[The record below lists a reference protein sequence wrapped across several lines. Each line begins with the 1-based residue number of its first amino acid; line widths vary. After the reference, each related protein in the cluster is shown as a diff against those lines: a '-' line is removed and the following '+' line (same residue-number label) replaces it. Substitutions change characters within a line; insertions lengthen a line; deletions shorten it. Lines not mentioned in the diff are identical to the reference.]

1 MPFGLFSEY
10 ASATQASSVL
20 FDDYK
25 VWLCFPWEQHGR
37 RWRSSALTAVSSGE
51 LNVQG
56 KQFGG
61 EAVFTGHMDGDFV
74 AEVQVRLNSGKDAAI
89 YFRYLDPD
97 HWYRARL
104 QGTPAGAILLEKMH
118 KGKLTTLDSAAA
130 FPSDPDVLR
139 VKCVGSALE
148 VWYNPAGTPGAATLS
163 ATDGDIGWGGV
174 ALSGWDALFDNLR
187 VGYDADDDDDLDGS
201 DDVVIDEDF
210 SSTSVSPTHDDAG
223 NLTKDADYAYVYDAW
238 NNLVKVKAQNDADV
252 VVGVYAYYADNRR
265 ASKVVTNRGDLDG
278 TTYFFYDGL
287 REIEERNGSEQVTQQ
302 YVWGHEYLDQLLM
315 IRGAGG
321 TWFVHQ
327 DANWN
332 VIALT
337 TPNGDVAEEVQY
349 QPYGLPQVRRH
360 LAFGD
365 ADADGDVDSADNT
378 AHTAALSTYNR
389 AFDADFD
396 GDVSN
401 TSGDADKEAWDASY
415 NNPAASTTMVVVN
428 RSFSPSGSPF
438 LFTGRRL
445 DAETGLYYYRFR
457 TYHPTLKTFL
467 QRDPLGYVD
476 SASLYQYVGGS
487 PLFWLDPFGL
497 ERILIIVANDAP
509 QSAWKYA
516 NGLAARLRRR
526 GNFVRIRM
534 IDNIRAFE
542 RMWGNDTFDRIILL
556 GHGDDRLPAISLGVR
571 KGKRDFLDPTKLKN
585 MRPGAHLFFFEIY
598 SCYQGRLP
606 IYAAWLWALWYL
618 NIDVRAHSNW
628 FFGTEWPALRDYW
641 ETYIDASANLPYGE
655 GQGGTCLP

>member
-1 MPFGLFSEY
+1 
-10 ASATQASSVL
+10 
-20 FDDYK
+20 
-25 VWLCFPWEQHGR
+25 
-37 RWRSSALTAVSSGE
+37 
-51 LNVQG
+51 
-56 KQFGG
+56 
-61 EAVFTGHMDGDFV
+61 
-74 AEVQVRLNSGKDAAI
+74 
-89 YFRYLDPD
+89 
-97 HWYRARL
+97 
-104 QGTPAGAILLEKMH
+104 MH

-174 ALSGWDALFDNLR
+174 ALSGWDALFDNLK

-238 NNLVKVKAQNDADV
+238 NNLVKVRAQNDADV

-265 ASKVVTNRGDLDG
+265 ASKVVSNRGDLDG
-278 TTYFFYDGL
+278 VTYFFYDGL

-349 QPYGLPQVRRH
+349 QPYGSPQVKRH

-365 ADADGDVDSADNT
+365 SDADGDVDSADNT
-378 AHTAALSTYNR
+378 ARTNALTTYNR

-396 GDVSN
+396 GDVVN
-401 TSGDADKEAWDASY
+401 TSGDADQEAWEASY
-415 NNPAASTTMVVVN
+415 NDSDASVTMVIPN
-428 RSFSPSGSPF
+428 RGFSPSGNPF

-445 DAETGLYYYRFR
+445 DAETGLYFYRFR
-457 TYHPTLKTFL
+457 TYHPTLKTFI

-476 SASLYQYVGGS
+476 SASLYQYVGGHVTTGKD
-487 PLFWLDPFGL
+487 PLGL
-497 ERILIIVANDAP
+497 TYYAGDSVSRSIL
-509 QSAWKYA
+509 Q
-516 NGLAARLRRR
+516 
-526 GNFVRIRM
+526 M
-534 IDNIRAFE
+534 I
-542 RMWGNDTFDRIILL
+542 L
-556 GHGDDRLPAISLGVR
+556 
-571 KGKRDFLDPTKLKN
+571 
-585 MRPGAHLFFFEIY
+585 
-598 SCYQGRLP
+598 QGRLKDAETALWAAREFLSAAQFARLSQILRAAQAVEKWRKQMQRWNLKERLEQLKKLKKTLEKHIKKYKNHP
-606 IYAAWLWALWYL
+606 DSQEIARLQYMIAWLEQLIAGGGSGIGLAWLL
-618 NIDVRAHSNW
+618 SQVDEVVGDDGGSSLDSCDFGNDENTEVPISSPPPSND
-628 FFGTEWPALRDYW
+628 EPYPP
-641 ETYIDASANLPYGE
+641 EYIPPPGWCGSPNGPIILPRR
-655 GQGGTCLP
+655 LPLP

>member
-1 MPFGLFSEY
+1 M
-10 ASATQASSVL
+10 
-20 FDDYK
+20 
-25 VWLCFPWEQHGR
+25 
-37 RWRSSALTAVSSGE
+37 VSSGE

-74 AEVQVRLNSGKDAAI
+74 AEVQVRLNSGKDASL

-104 QGTPAGAILLEKMH
+104 QGTPVGAVFLEKMH

-174 ALSGWDALFDNLR
+174 ALSGWDALFDNLK

-210 SSTSVSPTHDDAG
+210 SSTSVAPTHDDAG
-223 NLTKDADYAYVYDAW
+223 NLTKDADYAYGYDAW
-238 NNLVKVKAQNDADV
+238 NNLVKVRAQNDADV

-265 ASKVVTNRGDLDG
+265 ASKTVTNRGDLDG

-287 REIEERNGSEQVTQQ
+287 REIEERNGAEAVTQQ

-337 TPNGDVAEEVQY
+337 TPGGDVAEEVQY

-365 ADADGDVDSADNT
+365 SDADGDVDASDNT
-378 AHTAALSTYNR
+378 ARTNALSTYNR

-396 GDVSN
+396 GDVVN

-415 NNPAASTTMVVVN
+415 NDPAASTTTVVAN
-428 RSFSPSGSPF
+428 RGFSPTGNPF

-445 DAETGLYYYRFR
+445 DAETGLYHYRFR
-457 TYHPTLKTFL
+457 TYHPVLKQFI
-467 QRDPLGYVD
+467 QRDPLGYGA
-476 SASLYQYVGGS
+476 SGPSLYQYIGS
-487 PLFWLDPFGL
+487 RPTYYVDPLGACGEGSGSRVTPDNLKEQLQNALRSGHLTAEELQRFRTGNMRTKKAILKQLYHRTKNRIWLTFQKMVSRPEFSRVATSSFWRGLGVIGAFFALENTAYAPEIPWHLSNDDDDDGIRNKYDPDSEYYNEAAAAEDYDQDGIPNEDDPVDGPNYALWCYLGVCMPISLEPDMDGDGIPNHLDP
-497 ERILIIVANDAP
+497 AP
-509 QSAWKYA
+509 
-516 NGLAARLRRR
+516 
-526 GNFVRIRM
+526 
-534 IDNIRAFE
+534 
-542 RMWGNDTFDRIILL
+542 DRKEEIWY
-556 GHGDDRLPAISLGVR
+556 GSQDM
-571 KGKRDFLDPTKLKN
+571 DP
-585 MRPGAHLFFFEIY
+585 
-598 SCYQGRLP
+598 
-606 IYAAWLWALWYL
+606 
-618 NIDVRAHSNW
+618 
-628 FFGTEWPALRDYW
+628 
-641 ETYIDASANLPYGE
+641 
-655 GQGGTCLP
+655 

>member
-1 MPFGLFSEY
+1 M
-10 ASATQASSVL
+10 
-20 FDDYK
+20 
-25 VWLCFPWEQHGR
+25 
-37 RWRSSALTAVSSGE
+37 TAVSSGE

-61 EAVFTGHMDGDFV
+61 EAVFSGHMDDDFI
-74 AEVQVRLNSGKDAAI
+74 AEVQVKLNSGKDAAI

-97 HWYRARL
+97 NWYRARL
-104 QGTPAGAILLEKMH
+104 QGTPVGAVFLEKMH

-139 VKCVGSALE
+139 VKCVGSTLE

-174 ALSGWDALFDNLR
+174 ALSGWDALFDNLK

-223 NLTKDADYAYVYDAW
+223 NLTKDADYAYVYDGW
-238 NNLVKVKAQNDADV
+238 NNLVKVRAQNDADV

-265 ASKVVTNRGDLDG
+265 ASKTVTNRGDLDG
-278 TTYFFYDGL
+278 VTYFFYDGL

-349 QPYGLPQVRRH
+349 QPYGLPQVKRH

-365 ADADGDVDSADNT
+365 SDADGDVDASDNT
-378 AHTAALSTYNR
+378 ARTNALSTYNR

-401 TSGDADKEAWDASY
+401 TSGDADQLAWEASY
-415 NNPAASTTMVVVN
+415 NDPAASTTMVIPN
-428 RSFSPSGSPF
+428 RGFSPSGNPF

-445 DAETGLYYYRFR
+445 DAETGLYFYRFR

-467 QRDPLGYVD
+467 QRDPLGYGD
-476 SASLYQYVGGS
+476 SASLYQYVGGRPTAAGD
-487 PLFWLDPFGL
+487 PLGLFTWVGDDWHHELPKEFEWLWKLLGIDSDAPEFGKLVSWEYHRGRFWKTIHNWYNAMWRAWINHIRLTRGRYPTPEEVREYLQTMRAAFSKWLAHMRPATTRYRGRVISLRGAKRIVKYIPGIGWVLLAVDVASADNSALTLLDYFTFGL
-497 ERILIIVANDAP
+497 YRPIQPTYFDPEKMITTHPYYDGCDPDA
-509 QSAWKYA
+509 
-516 NGLAARLRRR
+516 G
-526 GNFVRIRM
+526 
-534 IDNIRAFE
+534 
-542 RMWGNDTFDRIILL
+542 
-556 GHGDDRLPAISLGVR
+556 GDDG
-571 KGKRDFLDPTKLKN
+571 G
-585 MRPGAHLFFFEIY
+585 GY
-598 SCYQGRLP
+598 SP
-606 IYAAWLWALWYL
+606 SPSPPP
-618 NIDVRAHSNW
+618 V
-628 FFGTEWPALRDYW
+628 FGGG
-641 ETYIDASANLPYGE
+641 DAVY
-655 GQGGTCLP
+655 